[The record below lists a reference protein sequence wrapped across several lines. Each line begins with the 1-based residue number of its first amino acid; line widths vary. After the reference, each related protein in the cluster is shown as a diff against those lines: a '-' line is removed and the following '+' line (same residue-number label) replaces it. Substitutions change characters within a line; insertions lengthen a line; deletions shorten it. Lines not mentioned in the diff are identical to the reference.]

1 MYELPVNCCK
11 QIAVTLYGGHLNI
24 KRTTLLAKQNRRLL
38 NEDLRPCTQI
48 LKAKYLPKTNIANSN
63 TDLRGICEK
72 KGSVWLLEMGK
83 NPASGLNTHTWLGS
97 CCPLI
102 KGLLSKDHSNKMR
115 ERERERMLIFALLH
129 RPLDPNLPDSVQ
141 LPGVPTPLA
150 HLILHQLYRLD
161 LDFG

>member
-115 ERERERMLIFALLH
+115 ERERGCSFLLYYTDPWTQIFQTQFSYPESQ
-129 RPLDPNLPDSVQ
+129 PLW
-141 LPGVPTPLA
+141 
-150 HLILHQLYRLD
+150 HI
-161 LDFG
+161 